1 MSGYKAYPVYKES
14 GVIGLD
20 RLPFDW
26 SVKKVKHIFNIGRG
40 RVISQEELIDDGEF
54 PVYSSQTA
62 NDGCLGF
69 ISTFDFDC
77 DQLTWTTDG
86 ANAGTIFLRGGKHN
100 CTNVC
105 GTLQPI
111 RSTVLLK
118 FFLYSLQYVAQF
130 YKRPDTNGAKIMN
143 GEMAEILVSLP
154 SDTEQQKIANFLDHE
169 TVKIDTLIAKQQELI
184 KLLKEKRQA
193 VISHAVTKGL
203 NTNAPMRDS
212 GVEWLGEVPAH
223 WDVVAVSKIAQK
235 ITNGYVGPTRDILV
249 EDGVPYVQATHIKKG
264 IVNFDGAYFV
274 RENWSQQHAKSI
286 LIEGDVLIVQT
297 GAGTGDVGLVSKNE
311 EGFNC
316 HALIIVQPKKEIMYG
331 NFLSLTL
338 QSQYGTS
345 VLFSLRTGG
354 MHPHLNCGE
363 VQFMKVP
370 VPPVNEQVTIVDFVY
385 RESLRFDS
393 LIERAECAI
402 QLMQERRT
410 ALISAAVTGKIDV
423 RDVKVSEKE
432 LIA

>member
-1 MSGYKAYPVYKES
+1 MSRYKAYPEYKES

-111 RSTVLLK
+111 KSTVLLK
-118 FFLYSLQYVAQF
+118 FFSYSLQYVAQF

-143 GEMAEILVSLP
+143 GEMAEILVSFP
-154 SDTEQQKIANFLDHE
+154 SDIEQQKIANFLDHE
-169 TVKIDTLIAKQQELI
+169 TAKIDTLIAKQQELI

-203 NTNAPMRDS
+203 NPNAPMRDS
-212 GVEWLGEVPAH
+212 GVEWLGDVPAH
-223 WDVVAVSKIAQK
+223 WGVLPLKHLASLVGTGGTPKVESSFSEEPEVNWFTPGDFGESISLSTSAKYVTSLCCENGDAKLYPANSVLIIGIGATLGKVGYCTKSFSCNQQINIVTPNNRIDAVFLANTLGTQVTQMRQLSNFSTIGIMNQEKTKQ
-235 ITNGYVGPTRDILV
+235 ILV
-249 EDGVPYVQATHIKKG
+249 AIPP
-264 IVNFDGAYFV
+264 IV
-274 RENWSQQHAKSI
+274 EQHEI
-286 LIEGDVLIVQT
+286 
-297 GAGTGDVGLVSKNE
+297 NE
-311 EGFNC
+311 WLEKQN
-316 HALIIVQPKKEIMYG
+316 
-331 NFLSLTL
+331 
-338 QSQYGTS
+338 
-345 VLFSLRTGG
+345 
-354 MHPHLNCGE
+354 
-363 VQFMKVP
+363 
-370 VPPVNEQVTIVDFVY
+370 
-385 RESLRFDS
+385 LRFGS
-393 LIERAECAI
+393 LLESAANQVE
-402 QLMQERRT
+402 LLHERRT

-423 RDVKVSEKE
+423 RDWQPPIESA
-432 LIA
+432 IAA